1 MRRSKATSEKSM
13 RAVDTNVVVR
23 LIVRDDAKQT
33 ESAESFVSSGAW
45 ISHIA
50 IVETVW
56 VLEYF
61 YEKRRVEIVKV
72 VEGLLDHKTLV
83 VQDAEVVASALETF
97 RQGKGVEFADCLIL
111 EVARKA
117 GHTPLGT
124 FDVKLA
130 KIEGA
135 GLISK

>member
-1 MRRSKATSEKSM
+1 M
-13 RAVDTNVVVR
+13 RAVDTNVIVR

-33 ESAESFVSSGAW
+33 ASAESFVRVGAW
-45 ISHIA
+45 ISHITL
-50 IVETVW
+50 IETVW

-61 YEKRRVEIVKV
+61 YEKKRVEIVKV

-97 RQGKGVEFADCLIL
+97 RHGKGVEFADCLIL

-124 FDVKLA
+124 FDAKLA
-130 KIEGA
+130 KIEGSE
-135 GLISK
+135 LIQ

>member
-1 MRRSKATSEKSM
+1 M
-13 RAVDTNVVVR
+13 RAVDTNVIVR

-33 ESAESFVSSGAW
+33 ASAESFVSAGAW
-45 ISHIA
+45 ISHLTLI
-50 IVETVW
+50 ETVW

-61 YEKRRVEIVKV
+61 YEKKRVEIVKV
-72 VEGLLDHKTLV
+72 VEGLLDHKTMV

-97 RQGKGVEFADCLIL
+97 RLGKGVEFADCLIL

-124 FDVKLA
+124 FDTKLA

-135 GLISK
+135 ALV